1 MDRARVIS
9 RTLVACIAVAVG
21 VAYALTARMFWPA
34 AEHAWATSL
43 VPGAC
48 LAGVTLVC
56 GWMLLSMR
64 EGMGAT
70 ARRLSRMC
78 ETGDIETIRGGTSRS
93 VGPLIEPLNQL
104 LESVG
109 QEVSQ
114 ARAEKRQIEI
124 QSRIAL
130 TEKHH
135 TEAIIYSISDAV
147 IATNRYDELILAN
160 QAAERLL
167 GFKLDSAM
175 RKPIEEILDDS
186 TLIRLI
192 VDMRNSD
199 HVGHREV
206 SEHSFDRN
214 GLAKTF
220 NVTLSGVA
228 GPAGEPFGVVAVL
241 HDVTR
246 EKEIAQMKTDF
257 VSSVSH
263 ELKTPLASIKAYIEM
278 LIDGEVEDDKT
289 RQEFYQIISSESD
302 RLSRLIEN
310 ILGISRIEAGVTK
323 VVRAPVSLT
332 GVVKQA
338 LDVARPQAQAK
349 NIELCD
355 QLAPVFYQVEADQDM
370 IYQAVLNL
378 ISNAIKYTNEGGSV
392 TVRVGVDEG
401 RGVATCEV
409 EDTGLGIPADD
420 LPHVFDKFYRV
431 KANKKLAKG
440 TGLGLTLVKHIVE
453 TVHEGKLTVT
463 SDEGHGST
471 FALEMPVLN

>member
-1 MDRARVIS
+1 V
-9 RTLVACIAVAVG
+9 LVACIAVSAG
-21 VAYALTARMFWPA
+21 VAYALVARTLWPA
-34 AEHAWATSL
+34 QEPALSTSI
-43 VPGAC
+43 VPGASI
-48 LAGVTLVC
+48 AAVALVC
-56 GWMLLSMR
+56 GFLLLGTR
-64 EGMGAT
+64 EGLTAT
-70 ARRLSRMC
+70 ARRLTRMR
-78 ETGDIETIRGGTSRS
+78 ETGDIETIRGRVSRS
-93 VGPLIEPLNQL
+93 VGPLITPLNHL

-109 QEVSQ
+109 EEVSQ

-147 IATNRYDELILAN
+147 IATNRYDEIILAN
-160 QAAERLL
+160 QAAEKLL
-167 GFKLDSAM
+167 GFRLDDAM
-175 RKPIEEILDDS
+175 RKPIEEILDDT

-192 VDMRNSD
+192 VEMRSSD

-214 GLAKTF
+214 GQSKTF
-220 NVTLSGVA
+220 NVTLSSVA

-278 LIDGEVEDDKT
+278 LLDGEVEDDKT

-338 LDVARPQAQAK
+338 LDVARPQAQTK
-349 NIELCD
+349 NIQLVD

-378 ISNAIKYTNEGGSV
+378 ISNAIKYTDQGGTV

-471 FALEMPVLN
+471 FALEMPVLS